1 MRSRLIFGTVSISI
15 HLATLQLISLLSR
28 SVCNSLIVAGLFS
41 GSLSVFVFSSRNV
54 AASSDT
60 NYEENNP
67 IVESVEFKVDICDL
81 ISSCKEEIRRCIS
94 YCLDI
99 KGCQYIPLTTSGSLI
114 RIDIE
119 KSFLSVTE
127 RELTEFQFF
136 INTKITEWNNRRKP
150 NSHHGLIVQIIRAN
164 VELAIYLQQKIC
176 EVKCRLICAFFNI
189 NSCIARATESSNEKL
204 KKEKVMAIEQFL
216 FKGLGGILS
225 SFREGCMYS
234 IKYKEIQLVELG
246 ILNEPISPPE
256 NSETTSTVDAHK
268 ENSQKICDSSSVA
281 DPVSDQSS
289 LLELGGSNNNVGA
302 SSSENN
308 EGHREG
314 IQDSNSNVLQSLDL
328 VFKDSLKKSISQV
341 LNKVCKILILLDPI
355 YEPNTLRPYYDF
367 PDSDLIS
374 KCKSLD
380 DFYTFAAQAK
390 IKIEEQFRESV
401 IWRLNMFKLR
411 IDIQISEWNKRKRK
425 KLSPELLTHMRNLC
439 EEFNLNIEQVIGAFY
454 FFGIVCLF
462 PSLRDIR
469 EGVILTDGQLNE
481 NLNLYVRQISDL
493 LDTIDKSLN
502 EHIKNMEFK
511 LVNANIINPPRKSG
525 ILDLILRFFF

>member
-1 MRSRLIFGTVSISI
+1 M
-15 HLATLQLISLLSR
+15 
-28 SVCNSLIVAGLFS
+28 
-41 GSLSVFVFSSRNV
+41 
-54 AASSDT
+54 
-60 NYEENNP
+60 
-67 IVESVEFKVDICDL
+67 

-114 RIDIE
+114 RIGIE

-150 NSHHGLIVQIIRAN
+150 NLHHGFIVQIIRAN

-216 FKGLGGILS
+216 FKGLGGIFS
-225 SFREGCMYS
+225 SFSEGCMYS

-268 ENSQKICDSSSVA
+268 ENSQKICDSSSGA
-281 DPVSDQSS
+281 DPVSN

-314 IQDSNSNVLQSLDL
+314 IQDSNSNVLQSPDL

-341 LNKVCKILILLDPI
+341 LNKVCKILFLLDPK

-390 IKIEEQFRESV
+390 IKIEEQFRKSV

-411 IDIQISEWNKRKRK
+411 IDIQILEWNKRKREN
-425 KLSPELLTHMRNLC
+425 LSPELLTYMRNLC

-454 FFGIVCLF
+454 FFGILCVF
-462 PSLRDIR
+462 PSLNNIR
-469 EGVILTDGQLNE
+469 EGVISTDGQLNE
-481 NLNLYVRQISDL
+481 GLKPYVRKIGNL
-493 LDTIDKSLN
+493 LDFIDKSLN
-502 EHIKNMEFK
+502 EHIKNMELK
-511 LVNANIINPPRKSG
+511 LVDANIINPPRKSG
-525 ILDLILRFFF
+525 ILDFILRFFL